1 MLVGR
6 FDGKLDFVVSVCW
19 CSNFAEVVNFNM
31 VPSTFSNKVDVR
43 LQESKRLRDRICLF
57 FFYLGVGLLFSH
69 ELDAVVQSEWRLLY
83 VLRDLPDER
92 AMQVFV
98 WLHVP
103 LFGLIAWL
111 THHGASS
118 VRLWSRVVLSM
129 FLIVHAGL
137 HFRLSTSPLYTFDSA
152 LSVVLIYGAALA
164 GLTYLVCIKWSASP
178 NDA

>member
-1 MLVGR
+1 MQQLCQQRVGLLRNGILAQQRGENLLVG
-6 FDGKLDFVVSVCW
+6 
-19 CSNFAEVVNFNM
+19 
-31 VPSTFSNKVDVR
+31 VR
-43 LQESKRLRDRICLF
+43 LQGSQVMRDRISLV

-83 VLRDLPDER
+83 GLRGLPDDE
-92 AMQVFV
+92 AMQAFI

-103 LFGLIAWL
+103 LFGLIVWL
-111 THHGASS
+111 THHGAFS
-118 VRLWSRVVLSM
+118 VRFWSRVVFSA

-137 HFRLSTSPLYTFDSA
+137 HFRLSTSPLYTFDST

-164 GLTYLVCIKWSASP
+164 GLTYLACIKWSPSP

>member
-1 MLVGR
+1 M
-6 FDGKLDFVVSVCW
+6 VS
-19 CSNFAEVVNFNM
+19 
-31 VPSTFSNKVDVR
+31 STFSNKLDVR
-43 LQESKRLRDRICLF
+43 LQESKLLRDRISLF

-83 VLRDLPDER
+83 YLRDLPDDG
-92 AMQVFV
+92 AMQVFI

-111 THHGASS
+111 THHGESG
-118 VRLWSRVVLSM
+118 VRLWSRGVLSI

-164 GLTYLVCIKWSASP
+164 GLTYLVCIKWPTSP